1 MKQIFK
7 RAISFLMAMV
17 MCISMLPVSALA
29 AEDVPGTPAVSETE
43 AVQGT
48 ASATEAVGETEVQQT
63 ETEEVSDEESQT
75 TETEETEDPIPV
87 FDPEALVSL
96 EVQSLP
102 ATTAYFVGDALDL
115 SGLALT
121 ATDNNGLTAVVT
133 EADGVTVVSGDT
145 SESGIITITVAY
157 GNLTAEF
164 EIQVHEG
171 FRGEVLQDSAGY
183 PESSHD
189 YANYSDVTYNYT
201 CEGAE
206 YLTLIFSGNTLLENN
221 YDWIYLYD
229 GEGTELGRYTGS
241 ALTGQTVIVNGDTF
255 SIKLTSDGSVTRYGF
270 SFSSIS
276 AYFDTMVHEPVDEG
290 VYTEHGCFTDGYT
303 THSCWI
309 CGESFL
315 EMDEGTA
322 AHVYAE
328 GFCVGCGIPENAVT
342 AGNLSDTVLWAITED
357 NVLYVSGTGAIPD
370 NPSWSSSISGVTE
383 VVVGEGITEIGVY
396 TFSGC
401 TSLQT
406 VSLPD
411 GLEVIDN
418 YAFSN
423 CYSVSRIEIP
433 DSVTTIGSCAFYN
446 CDGLTAVYIP
456 ESVETIS
463 ASSYSYSPFYECV
476 ATLKIYC
483 EAETKPEG
491 WGGYWNYYS
500 RSYALSTYFGS
511 SRTDYEF
518 WSTLDTTAESIEIPE
533 EIGSIPSKAFYNRSN
548 LKSVT
553 IPESVTSIGTNAFYN
568 CTGLTMLYIPESV
581 TTITAPSYSESP
593 FYNCSSALTIYC
605 EADAAPEGWGTYWNY
620 RNSSNRLPTSF
631 GISLEDIAFW
641 TTADTSGE
649 TFEIPEGI
657 TAIPA
662 RAFYNCT
669 ALTSVTI
676 PDSVKHI
683 GAYAFY
689 GCTGL
694 TELDIPAGVTVID
707 EYALYDCRNLLN
719 LELPEA
725 LTAVSDYMLYGCYG
739 LTDLTIPDNVVKIG
753 NYALYNCYGLTELT
767 ISDNVVKIGNYA
779 LYNCNQLTE
788 LSLPGA
794 LETIGDYAFQKC
806 KGLTALELPEGI
818 VSIGSYFLSN
828 ANGIT
833 ELTLPASLTGY
844 GTNGILNGS
853 YVTTVTFA
861 DGTAAIP
868 DYALYYASRVKT
880 VTLPNT
886 VTSIGQYAFYYC
898 TGMTEIRMS
907 DALTAIG
914 NYAFYNCSALTG
926 IRLPE
931 SVKSIGDYA
940 FQSCTSLTEVSG
952 GAAVETIGTY
962 GFYNCRKLKEME
974 LPAALTQLGVNAF
987 YNCQALTEVVIPAGL
1002 TAIPDYAF
1010 YGCTALASVTM
1021 AEGVASIGNYAFQNC
1036 SALTEMILP
1045 EGLTTLGC
1053 RVFYGCFE
1061 MTEIRLPGT
1070 ITTVPVSF
1078 SGPLDGSGVTK
1089 VTFGDGFTAIPA
1101 YILSSSTSSTTS
1113 TYASRIKEVVFEDA
1127 SKITSMGDSAFYN
1140 CTGLESIQLPDGIT
1154 AIPVNA
1160 FVNCLSLKEVILPE
1174 GVTSIGNYAFQ
1185 NCTALTGMILPE
1197 GLTTLGYG
1205 IFYGCSGITEL
1216 RIPASVTRINNS
1228 GARGP
1233 LDGSAITKVI
1243 FADGVTTVPAYI
1255 LSSYSSSGTYA
1266 SKIREVVFEDASKV
1280 TAIGANA
1287 FNNCVALESFEIPE
1301 NVTAIPNYAF
1311 YYCQSL
1317 TGITIPETVTSIGSY
1332 AFYGCTAMTDIVI
1345 PAEQTVN
1352 NYAYANCSNVK
1363 ALIIGD
1369 NAVLRDYV
1377 FRNCSGLTA
1386 IEMGDNVTTTAYTF
1400 YGVTVSGSCG
1410 EGVSYSLDLNSGLM
1424 TISGTGVMDD
1434 YSAETPAP
1442 WHGFAS
1448 MIRDLEISETV
1459 TGIGDY
1465 AFAGCSKLEAV
1476 VLNPGMETVGES
1488 SFEGCSDM
1496 VYVEIPDGVAFI
1508 GENAFG
1514 SCDALAEAAFL
1525 GDAPIMEDNVFG
1537 ASEVEVFYPETAS
1550 GYTTRLMNKYGQ
1562 YIWSEWDDTVTSKDI
1577 VLLLDVSG
1585 SMYGKTDTLSD
1596 ASTQLIKAIGGSLKK
1611 SNIAV
1616 VEYDD
1621 STNMLCDFTTNT
1633 YRLVRSVAN
1642 LEDQGGTEYATALN
1656 RARGLLSGSTTDLQF
1671 VIMFSDGEPNDN
1683 KNNIYNLAAAMRAEG
1698 TIIYTVG
1705 LGANSTQRQVLINVA
1720 GSDTRYFEA
1729 TNIAGLV
1736 AAFEELSANFG
1747 KSEFAT
1753 VEMKINGE
1761 RWDLFKDPYTMCL
1774 ASGIPISIY
1783 LTPGTNAMYDNV
1795 ASYAL
1800 EQNGRYVATSTSGTF
1815 ENLNPTACFQPGAPV
1830 YAVLLDANGNVIER
1844 KELLLTFTDSFT
1856 ISYRLGPDMGN
1867 ELYREETFLP
1877 GAQIVAPA
1885 APERIGYEFGGWYA
1899 SENCEGVDF
1908 FTAQDMM
1915 GTEKLTA
1922 NTTVYAKWNRQ
1933 DTELNLGVNTWTFSN
1948 SSSNFNC
1955 THYEMTINDVQRLE
1969 ESSYDIDPEIIRA
1982 EVYTEAEW
1990 IYDMRHPMKYDK
2002 DSQQMVNYWGGS
2014 CFGMSSSVL
2023 LAEYGHLAISRFPAN
2038 GTGGKIYNTI
2048 GAASLIRNSRGDDDV
2063 GAIESMINFYQ
2074 IRQSLGAINT
2084 VRTTYTSH
2092 TEGTDSENLQRIIRK
2107 LKEADGPVL
2116 MTITLLKP
2124 DDTYGG
2130 HAVVAYDLEE
2140 FADKYSFKVYDCSK
2154 FGSKSNPI
2162 YHTVEVQVADDGTYT
2177 AACEAWETAWASSGY
2192 DRIFFKTAMTVE
2204 ELMALDILVAPNTVS
2219 AAVASFAGRNAA
2231 GYTLMTNYGDFE
2243 ITNGTNS
2250 AVIEN
2255 GELISGDLNIDCQG
2269 QVNDIDAAAEYWFN
2283 LPVLSNGETYTITQ
2297 TVASGNRTALINH
2310 HQTEGF
2316 YATHTAIGA
2325 GTITFGADG
2334 SIASQ
2339 YSGAVQQE
2347 LKVTHND
2354 METPWYTVK
2363 ISGESTGF
2371 TLIPNDDSVTV
2382 ISGEETTVDITAKS
2396 RHNDV
2401 TLDDVPVSSEE
2412 ISVQESEDSCVV
2424 VQDSQIIAGEVF
2436 GYSVAFNSQMGT
2448 NIPTLTNVPYG
2459 SLIEEPTDPTKTGY
2473 IFEGWFVDEE
2483 YSRLWDFSADV
2494 VTEDLVLY
2502 AGWSV
2507 NPNYLK
2513 TVTFRMPGLEDQIVY
2528 VPKGEKIPV
2537 EYAPVDENGE
2547 AMEWYTRADY
2557 NSDPWEFEYETVTE
2571 DLVLYGKTML
2581 CNVSYEPNNGTY
2593 LAAAGVYAGNFL
2605 TAPEVTKDGWT
2616 LCGWYTDAEFAQQ
2629 WNFETDR
2636 VSESMT
2642 LYAKW
2647 VENVIDRDG
2656 NDTGISIEIV
2666 NEADVVYTGK
2676 AVTPTV
2682 IVRDEGKV
2690 LEVKADYTVS
2700 FKNNTA
2706 ACDKDDPNVK
2716 ANKLPQIIVQGK
2728 GNYKSSGKITKYFTI
2743 YQADMA
2749 DQQITVPTVVT
2760 VKSGNKLQT
2769 LKPVVSTALTK
2780 VNAKEYT
2787 VLYYTDEAL
2796 TQNVDGITEAGAYYV
2811 VLEGNGINLTGV
2823 SDAIKVV
2830 ATTADKLLSKAKITP
2845 PKTITSTGE
2854 AVDEDAAIRALIE
2867 KVVLNKVTWLTAEE
2881 NLTRFKELFE
2891 VTAVDAD
2898 GSFVS
2903 QEDLG
2908 LILNSVGKKTV
2919 TVTAR
2924 EGNEEGLVGEVT
2936 AKITVKGAPLNKKAF
2951 TVTFGEKTPKPI
2963 LKTPYSGVMQVPSVY
2978 TDLEAGV
2985 DYTVTYL
2992 SGKTEVSAYQI
3003 RNAGSYSLVL
3013 TGIGSYSGSLTYKF
3027 TIDPMNLADAYR
3039 DGLIAITSPGKA
3051 VYSASGAVLRPT
3063 VSFRGSRQLTEGVDY
3078 VLKWSNNS
3086 KVTDNAAITINGKG
3100 NFKGSLAKLPELTY
3114 AVEAKPLSA
3123 SDITVT
3129 VSGITIKKDAVTKVS
3144 FSVEDGGKKI
3154 PAAQY
3159 TSSFTDDGET
3169 VTLEIVGA
3177 DKNYTGSRTVQLSR
3191 NLIKAS
3197 DKKRVITSLPE
3208 GNKYYYTGGSI
3219 TPELQI
3225 TDAEGNDISQCF
3237 TVTYGTNKSVGSGT
3251 ITITGRP
3258 DMGYYGTVTVKFT
3271 ILPKWMRWLF
3281 G

>member
-145 SESGIITITVAY
+145 SESGIITVTVAY

-303 THSCWI
+303 THSCRI

-423 CYSVSRIEIP
+423 CYSVSRIDIP

-533 EIGSIPSKAFYNRSN
+533 EIRSIPSKAFYNRSN

-725 LTAVSDYMLYGCYG
+725 LTAVSDNMLYGCYG

-833 ELTLPASLTGY
+833 ELTMPASLTGY

-907 DALTAIG
+907 DAVTSIG

-1002 TAIPDYAF
+1002 TVIPDYAF

-1021 AEGVASIGNYAFQNC
+1021 AEGVTSIGNYAFQNC

-1160 FVNCLSLKEVILPE
+1160 FVNCLSLKEVILPA

-1345 PAEQTVN
+1345 PAGQTVN

-1496 VYVEIPDGVAFI
+1496 VYVEIPDGVAFL

-1525 GDAPIMEDNVFG
+1525 GDAPTMEDNVFG
-1537 ASEVEVFYPETAS
+1537 ESEVEVFYPETAS

-1585 SMYGKTDTLSD
+1585 SMSGKTGTLSD
-1596 ASTQLIKAIGGSLKK
+1596 ASTQLIRAIGGALKK

-1642 LEDQGGTEYATALN
+1642 LYDQGGTEYANALN
-1656 RARGLLSGSTTDLQF
+1656 RARSLLSGSATDMQF
-1671 VIMFSDGEPNDN
+1671 VIMFSDGSPNDD
-1683 KNNIYNLAAAMRAEG
+1683 KQNIYNLAASMRAEG
-1698 TIIYTVG
+1698 TVIYTVG
-1705 LGANSTQRQVLINVA
+1705 LGTNSTQRQVLINVA

-1908 FTAQDMM
+1908 FTALAQVGSNKMD
-1915 GTEKLTA
+1915 GDITL
-1922 NTTVYAKWNRQ
+1922 YAKWEEQ
-1933 DTELNLGVNTWTFSN
+1933 NTDITMDREVWPFTN
-1948 SSSNFNC
+1948 SRKYYDG
-1955 THYEMTINDVQRLE
+1955 TWEGTGIKRAHYEMTTRDYNELISGADPDTIG
-1969 ESSYDIDPEIIRA
+1969 DIDEWRA
-1982 EVYTEAEW
+1982 K
-1990 IYDMRHPMKYDK
+1990 I
-2002 DSQQMVNYWGGS
+2002 WGGS
-2014 CFGMSSSVL
+2014 CFGMSSSVV
-2023 LAEYGHLAISRFPAN
+2023 LANEGHINIYNFPEFGQRYTSIGDAWITRNAPSN
-2038 GTGGKIYNTI
+2038 GTVD
-2048 GAASLIRNSRGDDDV
+2048 GDDTV
-2063 GAIESMINFYQ
+2063 GNLESMINFYQ
-2074 IRQSLGAINT
+2074 MRWKYADISSAFSAVSKTNESPNLRSIINKMIQT
-2084 VRTTYTSH
+2084 DAPVVIYLRL
-2092 TEGTDSENLQRIIRK
+2092 EGS
-2107 LKEADGPVL
+2107 
-2116 MTITLLKP
+2116 
-2124 DDTYGG
+2124 GG
-2130 HAVVAYDLEE
+2130 TGYHAVVGFDLKQN
-2140 FADKYSFKVYDCSK
+2140 ADGYTFQVYDCSC
-2154 FGSKSNPI
+2154 STTKSYPV
-2162 YHTVEVQVADDGTYT
+2162 TVTIENEVYT
-2177 AACEAWETAWASSGY
+2177 ASCTEWENSWSKYDTIFLLNAGTSAELRSAPILTAPG
-2192 DRIFFKTAMTVE
+2192 
-2204 ELMALDILVAPNTVS
+2204 TVS
-2219 AAVASFAGRNAA
+2219 GVSTSQDNPA
-2231 GYTLMTNYGDFE
+2231 YYIMETNYGSFT
-2243 ITNGTNS
+2243 ISNGTDS
-2250 AVIEN
+2250 AVISD
-2255 GELISGDLNIDCQG
+2255 GEQISGDLGLICYG
-2269 QVNDIDAAAEYWFN
+2269 TVNWVDEDTRYRFD
-2283 LPVLSNGETYTITQ
+2283 LPVLAEGEVYTISQSGSGQLNTTVHYRNSADGFFLSHTGEVAGTVIVGSNGSLSTQYTDS
-2297 TVASGNRTALINH
+2297 VA
-2310 HQTEGF
+2310 
-2316 YATHTAIGA
+2316 
-2325 GTITFGADG
+2325 
-2334 SIASQ
+2334 
-2339 YSGAVQQE
+2339 QE
-2347 LKVTHND
+2347 MKVTHND
-2354 METPWYTVK
+2354 LATPWYTVK

-2371 TLIPNDDSVTV
+2371 TMTPNGDSVTV
-2382 ISGEETTVDITAKS
+2382 VSFEETTVDITAKS
-2396 RHNDV
+2396 DFNDV
-2401 TLDDVPVSSEE
+2401 TLHDVNVDTTESQ
-2412 ISVQESEDSCVV
+2412 IRESEDNCVV
-2424 VQDSQIIAGEVF
+2424 VQDGQIIAGEIF

-2448 NIPTLTNVPYG
+2448 NVPTLTNVPYG

-2528 VPKGEKIPV
+2528 VPKGELIPV

-2547 AMEWYTRADY
+2547 ALVWYTRSDFANDAWDFDY
-2557 NSDPWEFEYETVTE
+2557 DTVAE

-2593 LAAAGVYAGNFL
+2593 LATAGVYAGNFL

-2796 TQNVDGITEAGAYYV
+2796 TQNVDGITEAGTYYV

-2963 LKTPYSGVMQVPSVY
+2963 LKTPYSGVMQVPNVY

-3197 DKKRVITSLPE
+3197 DKKQVITSLPE